1 MSNVKTYYTQY
12 SNRNIIYIQLIRLGI
27 KYKFII
33 SFSEPPSAPVI
44 SGLPENQALREGQT
58 VHLTCS
64 SLDGSPKPKLTW
76 FKVNQ
81 DGSEET
87 KIISKEMENAKK
99 EYQKTKLIK
108 SDNSDEE
115 SKAIHNKSNQGAK
128 EHSIATIEI
137 VASRED
143 NTRLYRYPLILW
155 TFQIMQSK
163 KICLLK

>member
-1 MSNVKTYYTQY
+1 MINHSFV
-12 SNRNIIYIQLIRLGI
+12 IIL
-27 KYKFII
+27 
-33 SFSEPPSAPVI
+33 SEPPSAPVI

-87 KIISKEMENAKK
+87 EIISNEMQNAQK

-115 SKAIHNKSNQGAK
+115 SRAIHNKTNQGTK
-128 EHSIATIEI
+128 EHSIRRND
-137 VASRED
+137 SQ
-143 NTRLYRYPLILW
+143 L
-155 TFQIMQSK
+155 
-163 KICLLK
+163 

>member
-1 MSNVKTYYTQY
+1 MINH
-12 SNRNIIYIQLIRLGI
+12 N
-27 KYKFII
+27 FII

-81 DGSEET
+81 DGSEE
-87 KIISKEMENAKK
+87 KEIISKEIENAQK

-108 SDNSDEE
+108 SDNLDKE
-115 SKAIHNKSNQGAK
+115 SRKIRNKSNQGAK

-143 NTRLYRYPLILW
+143 NTRLYRYPLNSNCFN
-155 TFQIMQSK
+155 TSTPY
-163 KICLLK
+163 